1 MQRRPK
7 KDCPTESEDGAGE
20 VYLPSNPIDYS
31 NYNVPP
37 LFFTLHSTCPL
48 TSNSKQQFGVNV
60 LGLRVLASRGRLPP
74 MARLPPGV
82 TGNSGLVL
90 NDGQVAFI
98 RALRAAV
105 PDVPLHVTS
114 ATRTPERQAAA
125 LVVKRKRGED
135 LRRLYRANS
144 DIAAALMAAP
154 NTTAAMGAIIRRYME
169 QGRYLSRHMRGDAV
183 DFRSRNLNQG
193 QIQRVMDAAVRLG
206 AKPLLESDHLHIE
219 RVGGTISD
227 LTLAARDA
235 AGRAGGYA
243 RRGSAALMQRRRTV
257 ALVTTTSVVVGLLVL
272 AALVSRRRSS

>member
-1 MQRRPK
+1 
-7 KDCPTESEDGAGE
+7 
-20 VYLPSNPIDYS
+20 
-31 NYNVPP
+31 
-37 LFFTLHSTCPL
+37 
-48 TSNSKQQFGVNV
+48 
-60 LGLRVLASRGRLPP
+60 

-90 NDGQVAFI
+90 NDGQVAFL

-105 PDVPLHVTS
+105 PGVPMHVTS

-125 LVVKRKRGED
+125 LVTKRNLGED
-135 LRRLYRANS
+135 LRNLYRANS

-154 NTTAAMGAIIRRYME
+154 NTTSAMAAIIRRYMN
-169 QGRYLSRHMRGDAV
+169 QGRFLSRHMRGDAV
-183 DFRSRNLNQG
+183 DLRSRNLSVE
-193 QIQRVMDAAVRLG
+193 QRNALIAGAKRLG
-206 AKPLLESDHLHIE
+206 ARAIYEPRPPHIHIE
-219 RVGGTISD
+219 RIGGTVSD